1 MFDDADLR
9 ELSIQLGP
17 GRHAVLERLVDLRAL
32 DVDEDQGVD
41 GGEDGEEVL
50 ILAEVTA
57 ITAPDPVTWKQWG
70 NEDIKFYVSSVR
82 VQWTFCINSE
92 KKFL

>member
-57 ITAPDPVTWKQWG
+57 ITAPDPVTWKQW
-70 NEDIKFYVSSVR
+70 R
-82 VQWTFCINSE
+82 
-92 KKFL
+92 

>member
-57 ITAPDPVTWKQWG
+57 YSSRSGHMETMEK
-70 NEDIKFYVSSVR
+70 IKTR
-82 VQWTFCINSE
+82 I
-92 KKFL
+92 

>member
-9 ELSIQLGP
+9 ELGVELGP
-17 GRHAVLERLVDLRAL
+17 GRHTVLERLVDLRAL

-41 GGEDGEEVL
+41 GGEDGEQVL

-57 ITAPDPVTWKQWG
+57 YSSRSGHMETMGVMKTRIGYKVLCVQVLCPV
-70 NEDIKFYVSSVR
+70 DILY
-82 VQWTFCINSE
+82 
-92 KKFL
+92 